1 MLPVVA
7 QSFLTNVDFLRGSR
21 QAVAV
26 HMIGYTLRQ
35 KVYEEMLNGGQI
47 LKDIQTFNWH
57 NVPLDIWYMSI
68 VPTVIFLA
76 LKDRGLS
83 GRRSMEK
90 LTEFYASSSES
101 YKTTQALIQFMVLA
115 FLIIFTKDVGSA
127 T

>member
-1 MLPVVA
+1 
-7 QSFLTNVDFLRGSR
+7 LTNMDFMRGSR

-26 HMIGYTLRQ
+26 HMIGYTVRQ

-47 LKDIQTFNWH
+47 LKDIQAFNWH
-57 NVPLDIWYMSI
+57 NVPMDIWYLSV
-68 VPTVIFLA
+68 VPAVVLLA
-76 LKDRGLS
+76 LKDRV

-90 LTEFYASSSES
+90 LAAFYTSSES
-101 YKTTQALIQFMVLA
+101 YNTTKTIVQFVVLS